1 VTEATTAWLAGA
13 WLDETVAALRP
24 DYRAVLVVADGLTPG
39 PSDPSTERM
48 LRAAEARARSVLGD
62 APVESHPH
70 VAAWRDAFRAFGA
83 KPQRTRPSVEA
94 LLRRLPHGLPRI
106 DRLTDTYNAVS
117 VAHVLPVGG
126 EDLDCYKGSLHLTR
140 AAGDEPFETTAD
152 GRAVIDHP
160 EVGEV
165 VWRDDAGV
173 TCRRWNWRQCTR
185 TRLTHATR
193 RAVFVLDAL
202 GPMTD
207 EALEAAAQ
215 ALGDALSVTSP
226 DAELA
231 VRRLGTVGQRPP

>member
-1 VTEATTAWLAGA
+1 VTEATTTTWLAGA
-13 WLDETVAALRP
+13 LLDGTVAALRP

-39 PSDPSTERM
+39 PSDPSTEQM

-62 APVESHPH
+62 ATVEGHPH

-94 LLRRLPHGLPRI
+94 LLRRLPQGLPRI

-126 EDLDCYKGSLHLTR
+126 EDLDRYEGSLHLTR

-152 GRAVIDHP
+152 GRGVIDHP
-160 EVGEV
+160 EAGEV

-207 EALEAAAQ
+207 EALEAATQ

-231 VRRLGTVGQRPP
+231 VRWLGTGMRR